1 MKFGTMAWAESASKR
16 GPKWRAW
23 LLAAVVAAGWSIE
36 AASAQES
43 ATPGSVTPGSATSA
57 TSVNTDWTQWRGPER
72 TSLLKSDILSS
83 QANLENLERRWRVE
97 VDASYSGPIVVGNKV
112 FVTETRDRKD
122 EVVRCLDRETGKQ
135 IWETQWEGSMKVPFF
150 AAANGSWIRSTP
162 SYNEGRLYVCG
173 MKDVLVCLNAETGE
187 EIWKIDFP
195 SQYGT
200 KLPDFGYVSSPLVDG
215 EDLYTQAGSAVFKL
229 NKRTG
234 ELKWRGMQGAENMM
248 SGGAF
253 SSPIIATLHG
263 QRQIIV
269 QSREELAGLN
279 LETGAVVWR
288 QPVPNFRGM
297 NILTPLV
304 IGNKIFTS
312 TYQGGTF
319 LYDIKLDG
327 DKWSVEQLWK
337 QPTQGYMSSPVVI
350 GEHVYLHLRN
360 QRFTCIDL
368 ATGKSTWISE
378 PFGQYWSMI
387 AAGDRILALDEQGDL
402 LLIKANPEKFELL
415 GKQHVSDETTW
426 AHVGFVDRDIFVREL
441 KAMSVYTLSQPKP
454 Q

>member
-1 MKFGTMAWAESASKR
+1 MKSKSSNCRETCGRWSLFCDLPVVLVVLASSL
-16 GPKWRAW
+16 GISQ
-23 LLAAVVAAGWSIE
+23 VT
-36 AASAQES
+36 SAQET
-43 ATPGSVTPGSATSA
+43 AAQPV
-57 TSVNTDWTQWRGPER
+57 SVNTDWTQWRGPDR
-72 TSLLKSDILSS
+72 TSQLKSDILAN
-83 QANLENLERRWRVE
+83 QANLDNLERKWRVE
-97 VDASYSGPIVVGNKV
+97 VEESYSGPIVVGKKV
-112 FVTETRDRKD
+112 FVTETKDRKF

-135 IWETQWEGSMKVPFF
+135 IWEAQWEGAMKVPFF
-150 AAANGSWIRSTP
+150 AAANGNWIRSTP
-162 SYNEGRLYVCG
+162 TYNDGLLFVCG
-173 MKDVLVCLNAETGE
+173 MRDVLVCLNAETGE
-187 EIWKIDFP
+187 QVWKINFP
-195 SQYGT
+195 EQYET

-253 SSPIIATLHG
+253 SSPIIANLHG
-263 QRQIIV
+263 LRQIVV

-279 LETGAVVWR
+279 METGDVLWR
-288 QPVPNFRGM
+288 QSVPNFRGM

-304 IGNKIFTS
+304 IGNRIFTS

-319 LYDIKLDG
+319 LYDIKKDG
-327 DKWSVEQLWK
+327 DKWSAQQLWK

-350 GEHVYLHLRN
+350 GNHVYLHLRN

-368 ATGKSTWISE
+368 ETGKSTWISE
-378 PFGQYWSMI
+378 PFGQYWSMV

-402 LLIKANPEKFELL
+402 LLIKATPEKFELL
-415 GKQHVSDETTW
+415 GKQHLSDETTW
-426 AHVGFVDRDIFVREL
+426 AHVGFVDREVFVREL
-441 KAMSVYTLSQPKP
+441 NAMSVYILSAPKA

>member
-1 MKFGTMAWAESASKR
+1 MKSKPSNCRETCGRWSLFRDLPVVLVVLASSL
-16 GPKWRAW
+16 GISQ
-23 LLAAVVAAGWSIE
+23 VT
-36 AASAQES
+36 SAQET
-43 ATPGSVTPGSATSA
+43 AAQPV
-57 TSVNTDWTQWRGPER
+57 SVNTDWTQWRGPDR
-72 TSLLKSDILSS
+72 TSQLKSDILAN
-83 QANLENLERRWRVE
+83 QANLDNLERKWRVE
-97 VDASYSGPIVVGNKV
+97 VEESYSGPIVVGKKV
-112 FVTETRDRKD
+112 FVTETKDRKF

-135 IWETQWEGSMKVPFF
+135 IWEAQWEGAMKVPFF
-150 AAANGSWIRSTP
+150 AAANGNWIRSTP
-162 SYNEGRLYVCG
+162 TYNDGLLFVCG
-173 MKDVLVCLNAETGE
+173 MRDVLVCLNAETGE
-187 EIWKIDFP
+187 QVWKINFP
-195 SQYGT
+195 EQYET

-253 SSPIIATLHG
+253 SSPIIANLHG
-263 QRQIIV
+263 VRQIVV

-279 LETGAVVWR
+279 METGDVLWR
-288 QPVPNFRGM
+288 QSVPNFRGM

-304 IGNKIFTS
+304 IGNRIFTS

-319 LYDIKLDG
+319 LYDIKKDG
-327 DKWSVEQLWK
+327 DKWSAQQLWK

-350 GEHVYLHLRN
+350 GNHVYLHLRN

-368 ATGKSTWISE
+368 ETGKSTWISE
-378 PFGQYWSMI
+378 PFGQYWSMV

-402 LLIKANPEKFELL
+402 LLIKATPEKFELL
-415 GKQHVSDETTW
+415 GKQHLSDETTW
-426 AHVGFVDRDIFVREL
+426 AHVGFVDREVFVREL
-441 KAMSVYTLSQPKP
+441 NAMSVYILSAPKA

>member
-1 MKFGTMAWAESASKR
+1 MKPKPTNCRETCRRWSLFRDLPVVLVVLAGSFGISPVT
-16 GPKWRAW
+16 
-23 LLAAVVAAGWSIE
+23 
-36 AASAQES
+36 SAQET
-43 ATPGSVTPGSATSA
+43 AAQPV
-57 TSVNTDWTQWRGPER
+57 SVNTDWTQWRGPDR
-72 TSLLKSDILSS
+72 TSQLKSDILAN
-83 QANLENLERRWRVE
+83 QANLDNLERKWRVE
-97 VDASYSGPIVVGNKV
+97 VDASYSGPIVVGKKV
-112 FVTETRDRKD
+112 FVTETKDRKF

-135 IWETQWEGSMKVPFF
+135 IWEAQWEGAMKVPFF
-150 AAANGSWIRSTP
+150 AAANGNWIRSTP
-162 SYNEGRLYVCG
+162 TYNDGLLFVCG
-173 MKDVLVCLNAETGE
+173 MRDVLVCLNAETGE
-187 EIWKIDFP
+187 QVWKINFP
-195 SQYGT
+195 EQYET

-253 SSPIIATLHG
+253 SSPIIANLHG
-263 QRQIIV
+263 VRQIVV

-279 LETGAVVWR
+279 METGDVLWR
-288 QPVPNFRGM
+288 QSVPNFRGM

-304 IGNKIFTS
+304 IGNRIFTS

-319 LYDIKLDG
+319 LYDIKKDG
-327 DKWSVEQLWK
+327 DKWSAQQLWK

-350 GEHVYLHLRN
+350 GNHVYLHLRN

-368 ATGKSTWISE
+368 ETGKSTWISE
-378 PFGQYWSMI
+378 PFGQYWSMV

-402 LLIKANPEKFELL
+402 LLIKATPEKFELL
-415 GKQHVSDETTW
+415 GKQHLSDETTW
-426 AHVGFVDRDIFVREL
+426 AHVGFVDREVFVREL
-441 KAMSVYTLSQPKP
+441 NAMSVYILSAPKA

>member
-1 MKFGTMAWAESASKR
+1 MKSKPSNCRETCGRWSLFRDLPVVLVVLASSL
-16 GPKWRAW
+16 GISQ
-23 LLAAVVAAGWSIE
+23 VT
-36 AASAQES
+36 SAQET
-43 ATPGSVTPGSATSA
+43 AAQPV
-57 TSVNTDWTQWRGPER
+57 SVNTDWTQWRGPDR
-72 TSLLKSDILSS
+72 TSQLKSDILAN
-83 QANLENLERRWRVE
+83 QANLDNLERKWRVE
-97 VDASYSGPIVVGNKV
+97 VEESYSGPIVVGKKV
-112 FVTETRDRKD
+112 FVTETKDRKF

-135 IWETQWEGSMKVPFF
+135 IWEAQWEGAMKVPFF
-150 AAANGSWIRSTP
+150 AAANGNWIRSTP
-162 SYNEGRLYVCG
+162 TYNDGLLFVCG
-173 MKDVLVCLNAETGE
+173 MMDVLVCLNAETGE
-187 EIWKIDFP
+187 QVWKINFP
-195 SQYGT
+195 EQYET

-253 SSPIIATLHG
+253 SSPIIANLHG
-263 QRQIIV
+263 VRQIVV

-279 LETGAVVWR
+279 METGDVLWR
-288 QPVPNFRGM
+288 QSVPNFRGM

-304 IGNKIFTS
+304 IGNRIFTS

-319 LYDIKLDG
+319 LYDIKKDG
-327 DKWSVEQLWK
+327 DKWSAQQLWK

-350 GEHVYLHLRN
+350 GNHVYLHLRN

-368 ATGKSTWISE
+368 ETGKSTWISE
-378 PFGQYWSMI
+378 PFGQYWSMV

-402 LLIKANPEKFELL
+402 LLIKATPEKFELL
-415 GKQHVSDETTW
+415 GKQHLSDETTW
-426 AHVGFVDRDIFVREL
+426 AHVGFVDREVFVREL
-441 KAMSVYTLSQPKP
+441 NAMSVYILSAPKA

>member
-1 MKFGTMAWAESASKR
+1 MKPKSSNCRETCGRWSLFRDLPVVLVVLASSL
-16 GPKWRAW
+16 GISQ
-23 LLAAVVAAGWSIE
+23 VT
-36 AASAQES
+36 SAQET
-43 ATPGSVTPGSATSA
+43 AAQPV
-57 TSVNTDWTQWRGPER
+57 SVNTDWTQWRGPDR
-72 TSLLKSDILSS
+72 TSQLKSDILAN
-83 QANLENLERRWRVE
+83 QANLDNLERKWRVE
-97 VDASYSGPIVVGNKV
+97 VEESYSGPIVVGKKV
-112 FVTETRDRKD
+112 FVTETKDRKF

-135 IWETQWEGSMKVPFF
+135 IWEAQWEGAMKVPFF
-150 AAANGSWIRSTP
+150 AAANGNWIRSTP
-162 SYNEGRLYVCG
+162 TYNDGLLFVCG
-173 MKDVLVCLNAETGE
+173 MRDVLVCLNAETGE
-187 EIWKIDFP
+187 QVWKINFP
-195 SQYGT
+195 EQYET

-253 SSPIIATLHG
+253 SSPIIANLHG
-263 QRQIIV
+263 VRQIVV

-279 LETGAVVWR
+279 METGDVLWR
-288 QPVPNFRGM
+288 QSVPNFRGM

-304 IGNKIFTS
+304 IGNRIFTS

-319 LYDIKLDG
+319 LYDIKKDG
-327 DKWSVEQLWK
+327 DKWSAQQLWK

-350 GEHVYLHLRN
+350 GNHVYLHLRN

-368 ATGKSTWISE
+368 ETGKSTWISE
-378 PFGQYWSMI
+378 PFGQYWSMV

-402 LLIKANPEKFELL
+402 LLIKATPEKFELL
-415 GKQHVSDETTW
+415 GKQHLSDETTW
-426 AHVGFVDRDIFVREL
+426 AHVGFVDREVFVREL
-441 KAMSVYTLSQPKP
+441 NAMSVYILSAPKA

>member
-1 MKFGTMAWAESASKR
+1 MKARMAGIRGFG
-16 GPKWRAW
+16 GWRELLGSGL
-23 LLAAVVAAGWSIE
+23 LLAAFSLSSWAVPAANAQDPANSS
-36 AASAQES
+36 AAPSSGSPSA
-43 ATPGSVTPGSATSA
+43 V
-57 TSVNTDWTQWRGPER
+57 SVNTDWTQWRGPDR
-72 TSLLKSDILSS
+72 TSLLKSDILAS
-83 QANLENLERRWRVE
+83 QPNLENLERRWRVE
-97 VDASYSGPIVVGNKV
+97 VDASYSGPIVAGNKV
-112 FVTETRDRKD
+112 FVTETKDRKS

-135 IWETQWEGSMKVPFF
+135 LWEAQWEGAMKVPFF

-162 SYNEGRLYVCG
+162 TYNDGRLYVCG
-173 MKDVLVCLNAETGE
+173 MRDVLVCLNAETGAE
-187 EIWKIDFP
+187 LWKIDFP
-195 SQYGT
+195 AQYQT

-215 EDLYTQAGSAVFKL
+215 DDLYTQAGSAVFKL
-229 NKRTG
+229 DKRTG

-253 SSPIIATLHG
+253 SSPIIASLHG
-263 QRQIIV
+263 QRQIVV
-269 QSREELAGLN
+269 QSREELAGLS
-279 LETGAVVWR
+279 LETGDVLWR

-304 IGNKIFTS
+304 VGNRIFTS

-319 LYDIKLDG
+319 LYEIKLEG
-327 DKWSVEQLWK
+327 GKWSVEQVWK

-350 GEHVYLHLRN
+350 GDHIYLHLRN

-415 GKQHVSDETTW
+415 GKQHVSDESTW

>member
-1 MKFGTMAWAESASKR
+1 MKSKPSNSR
-16 GPKWRAW
+16 KMFSGWSLFRDLPVVLA
-23 LLAAVVAAGWSIE
+23 LLASSFGISQTVL
-36 AASAQES
+36 AQET
-43 ATPGSVTPGSATSA
+43 APQPV
-57 TSVNTDWTQWRGPER
+57 SVNTDWTQWRGPDR
-72 TSLLKSDILSS
+72 TSQLKSDILAN
-83 QANLENLERRWRVE
+83 QANLDNLERKWRVE
-97 VDASYSGPIVVGNKV
+97 VDASYSGPIVAGKRV
-112 FVTETRDRKD
+112 FVTETKDRKF

-135 IWETQWEGSMKVPFF
+135 VWEAQWEGAMKVPFF

-162 SYNEGRLYVCG
+162 TYNDGLLFVCG
-173 MKDVLVCLNAETGE
+173 MRDVLVCLNAETGE
-187 EIWKIDFP
+187 QVWKINFP
-195 SQYGT
+195 EQYET

-234 ELKWRGMQGAENMM
+234 ELKWRGMQGAQNMM

-253 SSPIIATLHG
+253 SSPIIANLHG
-263 QRQIIV
+263 VRQIVV

-279 LETGAVVWR
+279 METGDVLWR
-288 QPVPNFRGM
+288 QSVPNFRGM

-304 IGNKIFTS
+304 VGNRIFTS

-319 LYDIKLDG
+319 LYDIKKDG
-327 DKWSVEQLWK
+327 DKWSAQQLWK

-350 GEHVYLHLRN
+350 GNHVYLHLRN

-368 ATGKSTWISE
+368 ETGKSTWISE
-378 PFGQYWSMI
+378 PFGQYWSMV

-402 LLIKANPEKFELL
+402 LLIKASPEKFELL

-426 AHVGFVDRDIFVREL
+426 AHVGFVDREVFVREL
-441 KAMSVYTLSQPKP
+441 NAMSVYTLSAPKA

>member
-1 MKFGTMAWAESASKR
+1 MKSKSSNCRETCGRWSLFRDLPVVLVVLASSL
-16 GPKWRAW
+16 GISQ
-23 LLAAVVAAGWSIE
+23 VT
-36 AASAQES
+36 SAQET
-43 ATPGSVTPGSATSA
+43 AAQPV
-57 TSVNTDWTQWRGPER
+57 SVNTDWTQWRGPDR
-72 TSLLKSDILSS
+72 TSQLKSDILAN
-83 QANLENLERRWRVE
+83 QANLDNLERKWRVE
-97 VDASYSGPIVVGNKV
+97 VEESYSGPIVVGKKV
-112 FVTETRDRKD
+112 FVTETKDRKF

-135 IWETQWEGSMKVPFF
+135 IWEAQWEGAMKVPFF
-150 AAANGSWIRSTP
+150 AAANGNWIRSTP
-162 SYNEGRLYVCG
+162 TYNDGLLFVCG
-173 MKDVLVCLNAETGE
+173 MRDVLVCLNAETGE
-187 EIWKIDFP
+187 QVWKINFP
-195 SQYGT
+195 EQYET

-253 SSPIIATLHG
+253 SSPIIANLHG
-263 QRQIIV
+263 VRQIVV

-279 LETGAVVWR
+279 METGDVLWR
-288 QPVPNFRGM
+288 QSVPNFRGM

-304 IGNKIFTS
+304 IGNRIFTS

-319 LYDIKLDG
+319 LYDIKKDG
-327 DKWSVEQLWK
+327 DKWSAQQLWK

-350 GEHVYLHLRN
+350 GNHVYLHLRN

-368 ATGKSTWISE
+368 ETGKSTWISE
-378 PFGQYWSMI
+378 PFGQYWSMV

-402 LLIKANPEKFELL
+402 LLIKATPEKFELL
-415 GKQHVSDETTW
+415 GKQHLSDETTW
-426 AHVGFVDRDIFVREL
+426 AHVGFVDREVFVREL
-441 KAMSVYTLSQPKP
+441 NAMSVYILSAPKA